1 VRSTRY
7 GIAVG
12 ASLLLALTSSAAG
25 DVATTEETPATKE
38 RISAD
43 GRPEI
48 LMIDQSRRYY
58 VWRDGQGWHL
68 RSSSQKTNTFEGRI
82 VIKNGIIS
90 RCRPIGIDSKGVN
103 ADGWRLNRERNS
115 LNFVMNTEKS
125 LDGFDFDIAKE
136 ATAIEFD
143 LLIAGERTPKRIFVG
158 KAGKRPS
165 SSHFELAIETPQKP

>member
-1 VRSTRY
+1 MRSTRC
-7 GIAVG
+7 GFAIG
-12 ASLLLALTSSAAG
+12 ASLLLALTSSAVD
-25 DVATTEETPATKE
+25 DVAATEETPATKE
-38 RISAD
+38 TISAD
-43 GRPEI
+43 GRPEN
-48 LMIDQSRRYY
+48 LVSDQSRRYY
-58 VWRDGQGWHL
+58 IWHDGQGWHL

-82 VIKNGIIS
+82 VINNGFIS

-103 ADGWRLNRERNS
+103 ADAWRMNRERTT

-158 KAGKRPS
+158 KAGKHPS
-165 SSHFELAIETPQKP
+165 SSHFELAVETPQKP